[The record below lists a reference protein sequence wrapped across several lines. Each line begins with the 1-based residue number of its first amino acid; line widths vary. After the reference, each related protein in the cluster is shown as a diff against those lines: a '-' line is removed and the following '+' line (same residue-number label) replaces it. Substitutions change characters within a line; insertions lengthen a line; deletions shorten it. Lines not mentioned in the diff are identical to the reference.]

1 MYLLFE
7 TAWNEKKKWYGYEQD
22 EETNRRCSTSAR
34 VEVVIGV
41 PVVLIANLLA
51 ASSTQADQNEHECE

>member
-34 VEVVIGV
+34 VEVVPEV
-41 PVVLIANLLA
+41 LLA